1 MIRAPVSAAL
11 LLLAARVSAQE
22 PAAPAPAP
30 APVAPA
36 TATCRWA
43 RVDAALD
50 LLEQR
55 HIGIDPH
62 NLESGLLAGVLTAA
76 DPGGRVILPAD
87 LPAFEKSGAGIT
99 ANPGW
104 KLGATNHLVVFQEP
118 FDSSNNPAIPAGW
131 ILTSLDGNPTAT
143 NAWASV
149 VRRLH
154 RSTPGDVQLG
164 LTDPLKG
171 VTTNLTV
178 QLALTPEP
186 PVVLRE
192 TWLGDVR
199 YVRLNG
205 LHPRSAPEVQAA
217 LKPEPE
223 ERGLVL
229 DLRDAGG
236 EDVDAVLAVAALFCG
251 PDKVLAQWKGLD
263 DSGSSDLRSAPWVGP
278 GIETPVLVLVNART
292 HGASELFAAL
302 VSRCGRGVLLVGEPT
317 AGDPLLRESIPLD
330 GGPVLRVAT
339 RKLVFAQGPALD
351 ARTTLTPDVRV
362 GDADLVEPPPVD
374 DRPLL
379 AQNHLRAAD
388 TAAHAA
394 GVFLQNR
401 IRHDAVLKR
410 AVDIML
416 GLRALPPKSR

>member
-1 MIRAPVSAAL
+1 MIRAQTAAAL
-11 LLLAARVSAQE
+11 LLAAVAAAAPE
-22 PAAPAPAP
+22 PPAPVPTTAAPA
-30 APVAPA
+30 A
-36 TATCRWA
+36 TTSRWA
-43 RVDAALD
+43 RVDAALA
-50 LLEQR
+50 LLEHR
-55 HIGIDPH
+55 HVGIEPQ
-62 NLESGLLAGVLTAA
+62 NLESSILAGVLTAA
-76 DPGGRVILPAD
+76 DPGGRVIPPAD
-87 LPAFEKSGAGIT
+87 LPALEKAGSGII

-104 KLGATNHLVVFQEP
+104 KLGATNHLVVLQEP
-118 FDSSNNPAIPAGW
+118 LESARNPAIPAGW
-131 ILTSLDGNPTAT
+131 AVTSLDGTSTA
-143 NAWASV
+143 ASSWASV
-149 VRRLH
+149 ARQLRRDEAG
-154 RSTPGDVQLG
+154 TVTLG
-164 LTDPLKG
+164 LTDPIKG
-171 VTTNLTV
+171 ATTNLVV

-186 PVVLRE
+186 PVALCE

-205 LHPRSAPEVQAA
+205 LHPRSAPEVQTA
-217 LKPEPE
+217 LKPGPDQ
-223 ERGLVL
+223 RGLIL

-236 EDVDAVLAVAALFCG
+236 EDIDAVLAAAALFCG

-263 DSGSSDLRSAPWVGP
+263 DSGASDLRSAPWVGP
-278 GIETPVLVLVNART
+278 GIECPVLVLVNART
-292 HGASELFAAL
+292 RGASELFAAL
-302 VSRCGRGVLLVGEPT
+302 ISRCGRGVLLAGEPT

-330 GGPVLRVAT
+330 DGPVLRVAT

-362 GDADLVEPPPVD
+362 GDADLVEAPPVD

>member
-1 MIRAPVSAAL
+1 VTRPLVAAAL
-11 LLLAARVSAQE
+11 WFLAVGVVAQE
-22 PAAPAPAP
+22 PVAPAPGPSPAAPA
-30 APVAPA
+30 
-36 TATCRWA
+36 TTSRWA
-43 RVDAALD
+43 RVDAALA

-55 HIGIDPH
+55 HVGIDPGD
-62 NLESGLLAGVLTAA
+62 LESGLLTGLLTAA
-76 DPGGRVILPAD
+76 DPGGRVIPASD
-87 LPAFEKSGAGIT
+87 LPALEKSCAGIT

-104 KLGATNHLVVFQEP
+104 KLGATNHLVVLQEP
-118 FDSSNNPAIPAGW
+118 LDPARNPVLPAGW
-131 ILTSLDGNPTAT
+131 TITSLDGNPTAT

-149 VRRLH
+149 ARQLRRDA
-154 RSTPGDVQLG
+154 PGTVTLG

-186 PVVLRE
+186 PVALRE
-192 TWLGDVR
+192 TFLGDVR

-205 LHPRSAPEVQAA
+205 LYPRSAPEVQAA
-217 LKPEPE
+217 LKPDPDL
-223 ERGLVL
+223 RGLIL

-236 EDVDAVLAVAALFCG
+236 EDVDAVLAAAALFCG

-263 DSGSSDLRSAPWVGP
+263 DSGASDLRSAPWVGP
-278 GIETPVLVLVNART
+278 GIETPVLVLINART
-292 HGASELFAAL
+292 RGASELFAAL
-302 VSRCGRGVLLVGEPT
+302 IARCGRGVLLVGEPA
-317 AGDPLLRESIPLD
+317 AGDPLLRESIPVD
-330 GGPVLRVAT
+330 DGPVLRVAT

-362 GDADLVEPPPVD
+362 GDADLVEPPAVD

>member
-1 MIRAPVSAAL
+1 VIRAQVAAAL
-11 LLLAARVSAQE
+11 FFVAVGVTAQE
-22 PAAPAPAP
+22 PAAPGAAP
-30 APVAPA
+30 APVAPVA
-36 TATCRWA
+36 TTSRWT
-43 RVDAALD
+43 RVDAALA

-55 HIGIDPH
+55 HVGMDPQ
-62 NLESGLLAGVLTAA
+62 NLESSILAGVLTAA
-76 DPGGRVILPAD
+76 DPGGRVIPTAD
-87 LPAFEKSGAGIT
+87 LPALEKSGAGIT

-104 KLGATNHLVVFQEP
+104 KLSATNHLVVFQEP
-118 FDSSNNPAIPAGW
+118 LDPARNPSIPAGW

-143 NAWASV
+143 NAWATV
-149 VRRLH
+149 ARHLRRE
-154 RSTPGDVQLG
+154 TPGSVTLG

-186 PVVLRE
+186 PVALRE

-205 LHPRSAPEVQAA
+205 LHPRSASEVQAA

-223 ERGLVL
+223 ERGLIL

-236 EDVDAVLAVAALFCG
+236 EDVDTVLAAAALFCG

-263 DSGSSDLRSAPWVGP
+263 DSGASDLRSAPWVGP

-317 AGDPLLRESIPLD
+317 AGDPLLREFIPLD

-339 RKLVFAQGPALD
+339 RKLVFAQGHALD

-401 IRHDAVLKR
+401 IRHDVVLKR